1 MLRKSIV
8 VLVLI
13 FESLLVS
20 GCSSTDVKSIE
31 KLNYVSSIGVDYVD
45 GEYHSYIQLL
55 EFLTVAKTDNKQQ
68 APSNIWIGEGI
79 GLSFEDSLFDLY
91 RTSQEKIYWGH
102 MTAIVI
108 SESAF
113 KQGIGKIYD
122 SFVRYY
128 EFRLTPWVYGTRES
142 VKDIFSTSGF
152 YQQSPLATILHEPQG
167 VYSQNSLIKSVRL
180 HRLISQINE
189 SGFTSCIPT
198 LVVNNNQ
205 WVETNKAEPKLMIDG
220 AIFLK
225 NEEFRSYI
233 PLEKL
238 NGLRWI
244 QPGTIRA
251 SIAIPSKEDE
261 DVQMVI
267 DKPKTKLKLVQ
278 IGNKPQYNVL
288 MKATGS
294 IISRTSNNPTE
305 LQQLTN
311 ETKSAIEKEIR
322 EVYQI
327 GLSEQTD
334 ILNLEYTLYRT
345 DYKKWKAMSPVE
357 ETLLTKN
364 TINDINIDLNITH
377 SSSMKNSRMG
387 RSN

>member
-1 MLRKSIV
+1 M
-8 VLVLI
+8 
-13 FESLLVS
+13 FEFFLVS

-45 GEYHSYIQLL
+45 GEFHSYLQLL
-55 EFLTVAKTDNKQQ
+55 EFLTVAKTDFGQQ
-68 APSNIWIGEGI
+68 SAPKIWIGEGI
-79 GLSFEDSLFDLY
+79 GLSFEESLFDLY

-113 KQGIGKIYD
+113 KQGIGSIYD

-128 EFRLTPWVYGTRES
+128 EFRLTPWVYGTRDP
-142 VKDIFSTSGF
+142 VKDIFSISGF
-152 YQQSPLATILHEPQG
+152 YQQSPLTTILHEPQG
-167 VYSQNSLIKSVRL
+167 VYSQNSLIQSVRL

-189 SGFTSCIPT
+189 PGFTSCIPT
-198 LVVNNNQ
+198 LVVNNSQ
-205 WVETNKAEPKLMIDG
+205 WSEKNKNEPKLMIDG

-225 NEEFRSYI
+225 NDEFRSYI

-244 QPGTIRA
+244 QHGTIRA
-251 SIAIPSKEDE
+251 SIAIPNKEE
-261 DVQMVI
+261 ADVQIAV
-267 DKPKTKLKLVQ
+267 DKPKTKLKLVKQ
-278 IGNKPQYNVL
+278 GINPQYNIQ

-294 IISRTSNNPTE
+294 IISRSNNNLTE
-305 LQQLTN
+305 LQELTD
-311 ETKSAIEKEIR
+311 ETKSAIKQEIMQ
-322 EVYQI
+322 VYQI

-334 ILNLEYTLYRT
+334 ILNLEHTLYRS
-345 DYKKWKAMSPVE
+345 DHKKWNALYPVE
-357 ETLLTKN
+357 DTLLTKD

-377 SSSMKNSRMG
+377 SSSMKKYRME
-387 RSN
+387 RSK